1 MCWFCVGF
9 ALGCSRFKVQSSK
22 CSLFQGGMVAQQLQ
36 LRYSPE
42 RHLEP
47 ASLTL
52 RVPPSVFLI
61 LRLVTQGWFY
71 TRPPCALKRS
81 FRSFRSSSLKT
92 LGQYLSRP
100 WPIERLCGLIYAK
113 LGDLLNFSQPSLNGR
128 VCQRDDLAP
137 AVDCRYQGPARAQC
151 TIFRTDPFSFCLFVW
166 SSNSI

>member
-1 MCWFCVGF
+1 
-9 ALGCSRFKVQSSK
+9 
-22 CSLFQGGMVAQQLQ
+22 VAQQLQ

-81 FRSFRSSSLKT
+81 FRSFRSSSFENHLVNIY
-92 LGQYLSRP
+92 LGHLSK
-100 WPIERLCGLIYAK
+100 GYA
-113 LGDLLNFSQPSLNGR
+113 G
-128 VCQRDDLAP
+128 
-137 AVDCRYQGPARAQC
+137 
-151 TIFRTDPFSFCLFVW
+151 
-166 SSNSI
+166 